1 MKITQERKHLP
12 SKLENLRKV
21 PILKQ
26 TEARIYY
33 QSLASRKLKFYRSV
47 YLSG

>member
-1 MKITQERKHLP
+1 MKIIQERKHLP
-12 SKLENLRKV
+12 SKLKTLRKV
-21 PILKQ
+21 SILKQ

-33 QSLASRKLKFYRSV
+33 QSLASRKLKFYISV

>member
-1 MKITQERKHLP
+1 MKIIQERKHLP
-12 SKLENLRKV
+12 SKLENLRRA

-33 QSLASRKLKFYRSV
+33 QSLASRKLKFYILI
-47 YLSG
+47 YLPG